1 MRVDAP
7 GQPAGQTRDSET
19 PIGVLNEDLLI
30 KEAKRRH
37 RRRLA
42 VLGGGALAVAWLIST
57 AVALLS
63 PTSSTPHRPPP
74 PAHHPPPAT
83 SAPTTPTV
91 PVSDP
96 TCTSS
101 QLAID
106 YTGPQGAA
114 GQWLSSFAIADTSA
128 QPCALRSGVTVEFF
142 DAQGNDR
149 IASTQIPA
157 DVALSPDATLPPPG
171 QRAPPKEQL
180 GVLMLGW
187 PTIPNA
193 VTQLTGGVGVQC
205 PEPLFA
211 PQAARI
217 TFVGLAPITVDSA
230 PIPPNETIC
239 GSSVRIEF
247 VDPEAS

>member
-1 MRVDAP
+1 MKVEAP
-7 GQPAGQTRDSET
+7 GQPAGQAGNSEA
-19 PIGVLNEDLLI
+19 PSGLFNEDLLI
-30 KEAKRRH
+30 KEAQRRH

-42 VLGGGALAVAWLIST
+42 VLGGGALVAAGLIST

-63 PTSSTPHRPPP
+63 STPSTPFRPPP
-74 PAHHPPPAT
+74 PAHAPTT

-91 PVSDP
+91 PVSDS

-142 DAQGNDR
+142 DAQGNER

-157 DVALSPDATLPPPG
+157 DVALSPDAPLPLPG
-171 QRAPPKEQL
+171 GSTPPKEQL
-180 GVLMLGW
+180 GIVILGW

-193 VTQLTGGVGVQC
+193 VTQLTGGVGIEC
-205 PEPLFA
+205 PEPLFS
-211 PQAARI
+211 PQGAQI
-217 TFVGLAPITVDSA
+217 TFVGLGSITVDNA
-230 PIPPNETIC
+230 PIPPNESIC
-239 GSSVRIEF
+239 GSSVRI
-247 VDPEAS
+247 